1 MPTSWGWKNQR
12 FSLFEVGT
20 RTVHHDGPV
29 QVAGAFYSVPH
40 TLVGEEVRIH
50 WDDRL
55 VRVYAHGQ
63 CVAVHTRAPAGTF
76 ATRGEHRPI
85 HKPARQAAY
94 EATLLA
100 KAEHIGPQALA
111 WARAATEERGVRA
124 YRLLQGM
131 VSLTRSHPRERVDWA
146 CGVALERRVFR
157 YSVLRRLVGQ
167 ASLQAP
173 IRHLVQGHPLIRDL
187 HEYARE
193 VTP

>member
-20 RTVHHDGPV
+20 RTVHPDGHV

-100 KAEHIGPQALA
+100 QAEHIGPQALGPGPGQPLKSEASGPTVSSRA
-111 WARAATEERGVRA
+111 WSPSPAATPGSGWTGLIVP
-124 YRLLQGM
+124 LPPVL
-131 VSLTRSHPRERVDWA
+131 VSTFASSSVVKISTLSH
-146 CGVALERRVFR
+146 
-157 YSVLRRLVGQ
+157 
-167 ASLQAP
+167 
-173 IRHLVQGHPLIRDL
+173 
-187 HEYARE
+187 
-193 VTP
+193 